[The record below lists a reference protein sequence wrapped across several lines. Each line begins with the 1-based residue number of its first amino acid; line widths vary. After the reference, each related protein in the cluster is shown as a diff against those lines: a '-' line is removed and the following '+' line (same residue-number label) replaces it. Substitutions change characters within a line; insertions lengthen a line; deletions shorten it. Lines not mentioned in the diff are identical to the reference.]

1 MKRNEDI
8 LTDLQDN
15 IKCTNICI
23 IGIPEGEKRE
33 KGLENISEEVI
44 AENFPNTGKEIVK
57 HIQEAQKSARQDKPK
72 EDTLRYIII
81 ELTKIK
87 NKDKLLKATREKR
100 QITYKRQPIRLSADF
115 STETLQ
121 TRREGHDIFQVMKGK
136 NLRTIQQDS
145 HSDLMEKSKA
155 FQTSKS

>member
-44 AENFPNTGKEIVK
+44 AENFPNVGKEIVTGD
-57 HIQEAQKSARQDKPK
+57 IM
-72 EDTLRYIII
+72 
-81 ELTKIK
+81 
-87 NKDKLLKATREKR
+87 N
-100 QITYKRQPIRLSADF
+100 
-115 STETLQ
+115 ETQYQAL
-121 TRREGHDIFQVMKGK
+121 F
-136 NLRTIQQDS
+136 
-145 HSDLMEKSKA
+145 
-155 FQTSKS
+155 

>member
-8 LTDLQDN
+8 LPDLQDN

-44 AENFPNTGKEIVK
+44 AENFPNTGKETVK

-87 NKDKLLKATREKR
+87 NKDKLLKATREKKTNN
-100 QITYKRQPIRLSADF
+100 I
-115 STETLQ
+115 
-121 TRREGHDIFQVMKGK
+121 
-136 NLRTIQQDS
+136 
-145 HSDLMEKSKA
+145 
-155 FQTSKS
+155 